1 MTSSEQVAPA
11 FADGKISI
19 FIGMEGS
26 HMLGNSLGV
35 LRMYHR
41 LGIRYLTL
49 THVCS
54 TSAFCPFLYP
64 PPPILRSFQPLS
76 ALCLEGFA
84 SSNGGGVGTDGS
96 RLKPIHPGN
105 GLTDIGRVLIKELNR
120 LGIMVDL
127 SHVTD
132 ETAAQAIEI
141 SQAPVV
147 WTHSGSRDV
156 YDHPRN
162 VPDEVLH
169 LIREKGGIVY
179 VALFAL
185 WLFSS

>member
-54 TSAFCPFLYP
+54 TSAFWPFLLP
-64 PPPILRSFQPLS
+64 PPYAHFHPFPLFFLQ
-76 ALCLEGFA
+76 ALPAPTEEA
-84 SSNGGGVGTDGS
+84 SV
-96 RLKPIHPGN
+96 R
-105 GLTDIGRVLIKELNR
+105 
-120 LGIMVDL
+120 
-127 SHVTD
+127 
-132 ETAAQAIEI
+132 TAQ
-141 SQAPVV
+141 
-147 WTHSGSRDV
+147 D
-156 YDHPRN
+156 
-162 VPDEVLH
+162 
-169 LIREKGGIVY
+169 
-179 VALFAL
+179 
-185 WLFSS
+185 

>member
-1 MTSSEQVAPA
+1 M
-11 FADGKISI
+11 
-19 FIGMEGS
+19 
-26 HMLGNSLGV
+26 
-35 LRMYHR
+35 
-41 LGIRYLTL
+41 
-49 THVCS
+49 
-54 TSAFCPFLYP
+54 
-64 PPPILRSFQPLS
+64 
-76 ALCLEGFA
+76 
-84 SSNGGGVGTDGS
+84 
-96 RLKPIHPGN
+96 
-105 GLTDIGRVLIKELNR
+105 LIKELNR

-162 VPDEVLH
+162 IPDEVLH

-179 VALFAL
+179 VPLFAL
-185 WLFSS
+185 WVFST